1 MPQAVVELQNRILSN
16 EREIRRLRALLDF
29 LATGDGVRAIR
40 IVGIVPPENLPA
52 SASALDL
59 VYVPFGDEPVSGQV
73 SGDATI
79 YAADMIVKV
88 S

>member
-1 MPQAVVELQNRILSN
+1 MPQAVIELQNSVLFN

-40 IVGIVPPENLPA
+40 IVGLIPPENLPPMAGA
-52 SASALDL
+52 SLTYIS
-59 VYVPFGDEPVSGQV
+59 FGDAPISGQV
-73 SGDATI
+73 EGTATL
-79 YAADMIVKV
+79 YAADMLVQV